1 MDKVIKEA
9 HASTSADLEG
19 SNSSDVPPAQ
29 YDNLPPGTVLLE
41 SRTVNTGHGGD
52 GHVLLQ
58 PTPSRDPN
66 DPLNWSNGR

>member
-1 MDKVIKEA
+1 MAKVSKEA
-9 HASTSADLEG
+9 QAGTSADLES
-19 SNSSDVPPAQ
+19 SNSSEGPGQ
-29 YDNLPPGTVLLE
+29 YESMPPGTVLLE
-41 SRTVNTGHGGD
+41 SSAISTGHGGD